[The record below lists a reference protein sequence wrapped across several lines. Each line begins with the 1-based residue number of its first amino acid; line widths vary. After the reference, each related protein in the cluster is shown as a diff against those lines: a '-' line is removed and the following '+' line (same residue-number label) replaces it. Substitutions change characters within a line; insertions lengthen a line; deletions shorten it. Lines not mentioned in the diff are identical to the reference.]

1 MTCGLPILLTP
12 VCIDNKCYIDGGIV
26 CNYPLNYC
34 IKGIPNINIDEIL
47 SFKTEYTQTNT
58 TIHLNSTMLDFV
70 MNFLFKL
77 IYSLSTDNIQPKI
90 KYELLCS
97 TDKLSIGALKKALF
111 DINIRNELFQIGIEE
126 ANEFLSKLNK

>member
-1 MTCGLPILLTP
+1 
-12 VCIDNKCYIDGGIV
+12 
-26 CNYPLNYC
+26 
-34 IKGIPNINIDEIL
+34 
-47 SFKTEYTQTNT
+47 
-58 TIHLNSTMLDFV
+58 

-97 TDKLSIGALKKALF
+97 TDNLSIGALKKALF

>member
-1 MTCGLPILLTP
+1 
-12 VCIDNKCYIDGGIV
+12 
-26 CNYPLNYC
+26 
-34 IKGIPNINIDEIL
+34 
-47 SFKTEYTQTNT
+47 
-58 TIHLNSTMLDFV
+58 
-70 MNFLFKL
+70 LFKL